1 MRFVVRVA
9 NGIDRIVS
17 GIGKAV
23 TWLPLAL
30 IAVIV
35 FDVIT
40 RRFLVLG
47 STKLQELEWHIHTL
61 LFMFCVG
68 WAYLANAHVRIDL
81 VRQRLPERTQH
92 WIEFFGCLLFAVPYT
107 AIMFYLSI
115 DFAYSSFLQGEVS
128 SAGTGLAHRWI
139 IKACLSVGL
148 ALLLLASICVMLRS
162 FVMLFG
168 SPALA
173 GEVRELMAARTGFAM
188 GPEPGDGKPDAGAAG
203 G

>member
-1 MRFVVRVA
+1 VRFLVGLA
-9 NGIDRIVS
+9 NVIDRIIS
-17 GIGKAV
+17 GIGRTV
-23 TWLPLAL
+23 TWLALAL

-68 WAYLANAHVRIDL
+68 WAYLADAHVRIDL
-81 VRQRLPERTQH
+81 VRQHMSERTQQ

-115 DFAYSSFLQGEVS
+115 DFAYSSFVQGEIS

-139 IKACLSVGL
+139 IKACLGL
-148 ALLLLASICVMLRS
+148 GLVLLLLASVCVMVRS
-162 FVMLFG
+162 FVLLFG
-168 SPALA
+168 PPELA
-173 GEVRELMAARTGFAM
+173 QEVRALMTSRSGFAM
-188 GPEPGDGKPDAGAAG
+188 GPEPGAGKPDAGPPG

>member
-1 MRFVVRVA
+1 MRFVLRLA
-9 NGIDRIVS
+9 NGIDRIVT

-23 TWLPLAL
+23 TWFALAL

-81 VRQRLPERTQH
+81 VRQHLSERAQQ

-115 DFAYSSFLQGEVS
+115 DFAYSSFVQGEVS

-139 IKACLSVGL
+139 IKACLGFGL
-148 ALLLLASICVMLRS
+148 ALLLLASLCVMLRS
-162 FVMLFG
+162 LVLLFG
-168 SPALA
+168 PPELA
-173 GEVRELMAARTGFAM
+173 REVRELLMARTGFAM
-188 GPEPGDGKPDAGAAG
+188 GTEPDAGKPSSGAPVG
-203 G
+203 